1 MSYVDEI
8 YERVVSQNPGE
19 PEFHQAVKEVLDSL
33 RLVIDA
39 NEEKYRKAGILER
52 FVEPERII
60 SFRVPWVD
68 DNGKVQVNKGYRVQF
83 NSAIG
88 SYKGGLRFHP
98 SVNQSILKFLGF
110 EQTLKNS
117 LTGLPMG
124 GGKGGSHFDPKG
136 KSDREVIAFCQ
147 SFMTELYRH
156 IGKDTDIPAGDIGV
170 GGREVGYLFGQ
181 YKRITGLYE
190 GVLTGKGLT
199 FGGSLARTQA
209 TGYGLVYILDEML
222 KHNGKELAGRTVL
235 VSGSGNV
242 AIYAT
247 EKAQQLGAKV
257 VALSDSNGYI
267 YDKDGIQ
274 LDVVKEIKEVR
285 RGRIK
290 DYVDAVPTAVYTE
303 GKGIWTIPCDIA
315 LPCATQNELNLE
327 DARTLLANGC
337 FAVAEGANMPSTLE
351 ATELF
356 VEKKILF
363 MPGKAANAGGVA
375 TSGLEQSQNA
385 LRMSWSFEEVDE
397 KLHTIMVN
405 IFAKAADAAER
416 YGVAGNYVAGANIAG
431 FEKVV
436 EAMLGQGIV

>member
-124 GGKGGSHFDPKG
+124 GGKGGSNFDPKG
-136 KSDREVIAFCQ
+136 KSDREVMAFCQ

-363 MPGKAANAGGVA
+363 MPGKSANAGGVA